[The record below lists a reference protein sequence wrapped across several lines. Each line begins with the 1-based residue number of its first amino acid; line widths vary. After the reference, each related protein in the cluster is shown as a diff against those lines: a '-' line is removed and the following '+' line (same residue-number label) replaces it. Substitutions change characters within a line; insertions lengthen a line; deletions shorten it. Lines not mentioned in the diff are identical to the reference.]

1 MRRTGCASSTSTG
14 ICRASNAARS
24 QRRAEP
30 AVIGPHLRRW
40 RGAGADTDR
49 GYRGGLTI
57 RRLVGTHQQPAELR
71 ERGAAGEACLPRDN
85 VSQSNRAGMKTMW
98 MNGAAVKCK
107 LSAMHK
113 KGETEAGPPDI
124 PGFPR
129 DWREQIKAH
138 LADQL
143 ASGGTLYGIRSDGAY
158 IARTSDGDRVLS
170 LPDRDCV

>member
-1 MRRTGCASSTSTG
+1 MR
-14 ICRASNAARS
+14 
-24 QRRAEP
+24 
-30 AVIGPHLRRW
+30 
-40 RGAGADTDR
+40 
-49 GYRGGLTI
+49 
-57 RRLVGTHQQPAELR
+57 
-71 ERGAAGEACLPRDN
+71 
-85 VSQSNRAGMKTMW
+85 
-98 MNGAAVKCK
+98 MNGAAVKRI
-107 LSAMHK
+107 LNAMHK
-113 KGETEAGPPDI
+113 HGGTEGGPPDI